1 MADREPT
8 WQPLSAV
15 GMLTAHIGEGITL
28 ARDQLT
34 MLARARDRPYLLDDA
49 TVTRLRAAFENTRK
63 DTELFAEQ
71 GRRWQAA
78 AADPTTR
85 AAVDGYLTLVAEE
98 RALVDQVLAV
108 ADELAAG
115 TIDTVL
121 ATSDLELGLEALFG
135 HRPPRP

>member
-1 MADREPT
+1 VVGPEPVED
-8 WQPLSAV
+8 PLN
-15 GMLTAHIGEGITL
+15 GEGPL
-28 ARDQLT
+28 GRVVPFGAQHRV
-34 MLARARDRPYLLDDA
+34 DRVL
-49 TVTRLRAAFENTRK
+49 E
-63 DTELFAEQ
+63 
-71 GRRWQAA
+71 GIHQAA
-78 AADPTTR
+78 AADPATR
-85 AAVDGYLTLVAEE
+85 AAVEGYLALVAEE

>member
-15 GMLTAHIGEGITL
+15 GVLTAHIGEGITL

-49 TVTRLRAAFENTRK
+49 TVTRLRAAFENTRE

-78 AADPTTR
+78 ARWCRRPARPR
-85 AAVDGYLTLVAEE
+85 RRGP
-98 RALVDQVLAV
+98 RRR
-108 ADELAAG
+108 
-115 TIDTVL
+115 DTVL
-121 ATSDLELGLEALFG
+121 ATFDLELGLEALFG
-135 HRPPRP
+135 HRPSRP